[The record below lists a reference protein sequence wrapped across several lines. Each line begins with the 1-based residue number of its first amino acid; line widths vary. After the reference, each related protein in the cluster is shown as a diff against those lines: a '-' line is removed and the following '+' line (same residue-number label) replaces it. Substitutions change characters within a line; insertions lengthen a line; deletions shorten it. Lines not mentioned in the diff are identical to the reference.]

1 VRTVATIAL
10 VAVVVAT
17 VDCNFGSSSSST
29 ASSTP
34 SASSAEGAALMQVS
48 RDWAKAAE
56 ARDVERT
63 LSYWS
68 DDAMTLEPDRPAIV
82 GKAELRNMVQAGF
95 KDPKFSITWDPEQVV
110 ISQAGDMGYMIEHN
124 RITFADTTGKV
135 RTVFGKGVTIWKKDS
150 NGNWKCVVDIFN
162 NSPQERVFPPGL

>member
-1 VRTVATIAL
+1 MRTVVTIAL
-10 VAVVVAT
+10 VALVVAT

-29 ASSTP
+29 ASSTG
-34 SASSAEGAALMQVS
+34 SGSTAEGAALMQVS

-82 GKAELRNMVQAGF
+82 GKAALRNLVQSGF
-95 KDPKFSITWDPEQVV
+95 KDPKFTITWEPEQAV
-110 ISQAGDMGYMIEHN
+110 ISQAGDIGYLIEHN

-150 NGNWKCVVDIFN
+150 NGTWKCVIDIFN
-162 NSPQERVFPPGL
+162 NSPHERVFPPGL

>member
-1 VRTVATIAL
+1 VRTFVTIAL
-10 VAVVVAT
+10 VALVVAT

-34 SASSAEGAALMQVS
+34 TASGAEGDALMQVS

-68 DDAMTLEPDRPAIV
+68 DDAMTLEPDRPAIA
-82 GKAELRNMVQAGF
+82 GKAALRNLVQSGF
-95 KDPKFSITWDPEQVV
+95 KDPKFTITWEPEQAE
-110 ISQAGDMGYMIEHN
+110 ISQAGDMGYLIEHN
-124 RITFADTTGKV
+124 RITFTDTTGKV

-150 NGNWKCVVDIFN
+150 NGTWKCVLDIFN
-162 NSPQERVFPPGL
+162 NSPHERVFPPGL

>member
-1 VRTVATIAL
+1 MRTFVTIAL
-10 VAVVVAT
+10 VALVVAT

-34 SASSAEGAALMQVS
+34 SASSPEGNALMQVS

-68 DDAMTLEPDRPAIV
+68 DDAMTLEPDRPAIA
-82 GKAELRNMVQAGF
+82 GKAALRNLVQSGF
-95 KDPKFSITWDPEQVV
+95 KDPKFTITWEPEQAV
-110 ISQAGDMGYMIEHN
+110 ISQAGDIGYLIEHN

-150 NGNWKCVVDIFN
+150 NGTWKCVVDIFN